1 MGIAFFHLPQDYRL
15 DYLPSFR
22 TAILV
27 RRMFRIL
34 TTFAI
39 ATLIQLSIFFLKG
52 ITMKV
57 PKEVLL
63 FPSVSC
69 LQTGRYWSW
78 RVPISQTVYVSIQIY
93 LLTICMILRPWYF
106 YKVFLNFPLHPFP
119 VPRRSSCRRP
129 CLNPFLLSD
138 HC

>member
-39 ATLIQLSIFFLKG
+39 ATLIQLSIFFSQRNYNESPQRG
-52 ITMKV
+52 S
-57 PKEVLL
+57 
-63 FPSVSC
+63 SVSIC
-69 LQTGRYWSW
+69 LLPTDW
-78 RVPISQTVYVSIQIY
+78 QI
-93 LLTICMILRPWYF
+93 LELEGS
-106 YKVFLNFPLHPFP
+106 YKSDCVCLHSNLPADNLHDTETMVFL
-119 VPRRSSCRRP
+119 
-129 CLNPFLLSD
+129 
-138 HC
+138 